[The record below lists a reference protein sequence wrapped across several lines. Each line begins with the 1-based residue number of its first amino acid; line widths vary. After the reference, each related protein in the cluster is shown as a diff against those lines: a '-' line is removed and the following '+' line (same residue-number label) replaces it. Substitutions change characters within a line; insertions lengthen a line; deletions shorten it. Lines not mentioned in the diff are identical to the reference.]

1 MSSDQD
7 FKAFFAA
14 ALDAV
19 LIVDDARVFI
29 DVNPAAEQLLGAPA
43 ADLVGRRFDHFL
55 HSNVGLD
62 AAWRTFLT
70 TGRQTGELRLVCA
83 DATVRDVEYA
93 ATAHFLHNR
102 HLAVLRDVSDRK
114 QEEIERAELL
124 SRQKRRLRE
133 TETLLTVSRTLSATL
148 DPTETM
154 RRVAREIAHALGA
167 DMVGAFLAGPSG
179 DDLRP
184 VAGYRVPQH
193 MREAFQQFPIP
204 IKNHA
209 AIEEA
214 WGARRAVWTDDM
226 AANPRVD
233 RESFNRFPH
242 QSDLFVP
249 ICIKER
255 PVGGFFVIWWT
266 ERRSITDDEV
276 RLVQGISDL
285 AGMFLDN
292 AQLYRAAAEANRAK
306 DEFLATLSHELRN
319 PLGAILAAVGALE
332 RRGEQDEKTRRSRQ
346 IIVRQSHH
354 LAHLVDDLLDV
365 ARVTAGKI
373 TLSRQPLD
381 LGEVAANC
389 VRLLRDGGQGLEHRV
404 TVRAEPVMVSA
415 DLTRLEQIVGNLLQN
430 AVKYTPAGGSVEID
444 ITRESRDAVLRV
456 TDTGRGIRPEM
467 LPRVF
472 ELFAQAEQPLDP
484 SLGGLGVGLT
494 LTRRLVELHGGA
506 ITAFS
511 EGEGRGAQFSVRLPL
526 DVTTAPPRPPS
537 EPLAHGRPRR
547 ILIIEDSPDARESL
561 RLLLESQGHHVS
573 EASDGV
579 GGVTLA
585 LAEGPD
591 VILIDLG
598 LPGLD
603 GYEVARTLRGSAF
616 GKTATLIAVTGY
628 GQTEDRRRSSEAG
641 FDAHLVKPVSPE
653 ALARLL
659 ATSSESDA

>member
-29 DVNPAAEQLLGAPA
+29 DVNPAAQQLLGAPA

-204 IKNHA
+204 ITNHA
-209 AIEEA
+209 AIEGA

-319 PLGAILAAVGALE
+319 PLGAIVAAVIG
-332 RRGEQDEKTRRSRQ
+332 
-346 IIVRQSHH
+346 
-354 LAHLVDDLLDV
+354 
-365 ARVTAGKI
+365 
-373 TLSRQPLD
+373 
-381 LGEVAANC
+381 
-389 VRLLRDGGQGLEHRV
+389 
-404 TVRAEPVMVSA
+404 
-415 DLTRLEQIVGNLLQN
+415 
-430 AVKYTPAGGSVEID
+430 
-444 ITRESRDAVLRV
+444 V

-472 ELFAQAEQPLDP
+472 ELFAQAEQPLDR

-603 GYEVARTLRGSAF
+603 GYEVARTLRGPAF

>member
-70 TGRQTGELRLVCA
+70 IGRQTGELRLVCA
-83 DATVRDVEYA
+83 DAIVRDVEYA

-133 TETLLTVSRTLSATL
+133 TETLLSVSRTLSATL

-154 RRVAREIAHALGA
+154 RRVAREIARALGA
-167 DMVGAFLAGPSG
+167 DMVGAFLAGPNG
-179 DDLRP
+179 DHLRP
-184 VAGYRVPQH
+184 VAGYRVPQD
-193 MREAFQQFPIP
+193 MRETFKQFPIP

-214 WGARRAVWTDDM
+214 WRTRRAVWTNDM
-226 AANPRVD
+226 ATDPRVD

-266 ERRSITDDEV
+266 ERRSFTDDEV
-276 RLVQGISDL
+276 RLLEGISDL
-285 AGMFLDN
+285 AGIFLDN

-332 RRGEQDEKTRRSRQ
+332 RRGEQDEKTRRLRQ
-346 IIVRQSHH
+346 IILRQSHH

-381 LGEVAANC
+381 LDEVAANC
-389 VRLLRDGGQGLEHRV
+389 VRLLRDGGQGLEHRI
-404 TVRAEPVMVSA
+404 TVRAAPVMVSA

-430 AVKYTPAGGSVEID
+430 AVKYTPAGGSIEID
-444 ITRESRDAVLRV
+444 VTRESRDAVLRV
-456 TDTGRGIRPEM
+456 TDTGQGIRPEM

-472 ELFAQAEQPLDP
+472 ELFAQAEQPLDR

-511 EGEGRGAQFSVRLPL
+511 EGEGHGAQFTVRLPL
-526 DVTTAPPRPPS
+526 DVTTAPPRPSS

-579 GGVTLA
+579 SGVTLA

-591 VILIDLG
+591 VVLVDLG

-603 GYEVARTLRGSAF
+603 GYEVARTLRGTVF

-628 GQTEDRRRSSEAG
+628 GQTEDRRRSSDAG
-641 FDAHLVKPVSPE
+641 FDAHLVKPVSPA

>member
-29 DVNPAAEQLLGAPA
+29 DVNPAAQQLLGAPA

-124 SRQKRRLRE
+124 SRQKRRLLE

-154 RRVAREIAHALGA
+154 RRVAREIARALGA
-167 DMVGAFLAGPSG
+167 DLVGAFLAGPNG

-209 AIEEA
+209 AIEGA

-472 ELFAQAEQPLDP
+472 ELFAQAEQPLDR

-585 LAEGPD
+585 LAEDPD

>member
-43 ADLVGRRFDHFL
+43 
-55 HSNVGLD
+55 
-62 AAWRTFLT
+62 
-70 TGRQTGELRLVCA
+70 
-83 DATVRDVEYA
+83 
-93 ATAHFLHNR
+93 
-102 HLAVLRDVSDRK
+102 
-114 QEEIERAELL
+114 
-124 SRQKRRLRE
+124 
-133 TETLLTVSRTLSATL
+133 
-148 DPTETM
+148 
-154 RRVAREIAHALGA
+154 A

-209 AIEEA
+209 AIEGA

-319 PLGAILAAVGALE
+319 PLGAIVAAVGALE

-346 IIVRQSHH
+346 IILRQSHH

-381 LGEVAANC
+381 LGEVATNC

-472 ELFAQAEQPLDP
+472 ELFAQAEQPLDR

-526 DVTTAPPRPPS
+526 DVTPAPPRPPRAS
-537 EPLAHGRPRR
+537 RTRNATTSRLAPR
-547 ILIIEDSPDARESL
+547 A
-561 RLLLESQGHHVS
+561 
-573 EASDGV
+573 
-579 GGVTLA
+579 A
-585 LAEGPD
+585 L
-591 VILIDLG
+591 
-598 LPGLD
+598 
-603 GYEVARTLRGSAF
+603 SA
-616 GKTATLIAVTGY
+616 
-628 GQTEDRRRSSEAG
+628 
-641 FDAHLVKPVSPE
+641 
-653 ALARLL
+653 
-659 ATSSESDA
+659 

>member
-102 HLAVLRDVSDRK
+102 HLAVLRDVSDRR

-209 AIEEA
+209 AIEGA
-214 WGARRAVWTDDM
+214 WGGRDAPCGRTTWRPTRGSIVSPSTGS
-226 AANPRVD
+226 PT
-233 RESFNRFPH
+233 S
-242 QSDLFVP
+242 P
-249 ICIKER
+249 ICSC
-255 PVGGFFVIWWT
+255 PSV
-266 ERRSITDDEV
+266 S
-276 RLVQGISDL
+276 
-285 AGMFLDN
+285 
-292 AQLYRAAAEANRAK
+292 
-306 DEFLATLSHELRN
+306 RN
-319 PLGAILAAVGALE
+319 
-332 RRGEQDEKTRRSRQ
+332 
-346 IIVRQSHH
+346 
-354 LAHLVDDLLDV
+354 
-365 ARVTAGKI
+365 
-373 TLSRQPLD
+373 
-381 LGEVAANC
+381 
-389 VRLLRDGGQGLEHRV
+389 
-404 TVRAEPVMVSA
+404 
-415 DLTRLEQIVGNLLQN
+415 
-430 AVKYTPAGGSVEID
+430 
-444 ITRESRDAVLRV
+444 
-456 TDTGRGIRPEM
+456 
-467 LPRVF
+467 
-472 ELFAQAEQPLDP
+472 DP
-484 SLGGLGVGLT
+484 S
-494 LTRRLVELHGGA
+494 GA
-506 ITAFS
+506 
-511 EGEGRGAQFSVRLPL
+511 
-526 DVTTAPPRPPS
+526 
-537 EPLAHGRPRR
+537 
-547 ILIIEDSPDARESL
+547 
-561 RLLLESQGHHVS
+561 
-573 EASDGV
+573 
-579 GGVTLA
+579 
-585 LAEGPD
+585 
-591 VILIDLG
+591 
-598 LPGLD
+598 
-603 GYEVARTLRGSAF
+603 
-616 GKTATLIAVTGY
+616 
-628 GQTEDRRRSSEAG
+628 SS
-641 FDAHLVKPVSPE
+641 
-653 ALARLL
+653 
-659 ATSSESDA
+659 